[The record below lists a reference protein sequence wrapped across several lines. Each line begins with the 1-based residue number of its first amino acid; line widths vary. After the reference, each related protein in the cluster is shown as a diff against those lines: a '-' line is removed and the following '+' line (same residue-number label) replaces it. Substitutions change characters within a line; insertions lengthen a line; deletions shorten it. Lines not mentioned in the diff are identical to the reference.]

1 MAQPNQDQS
10 RQLASVWPSARQ
22 RSTSHEPVLEAILA
36 TIRERGVER
45 TRFQDVAELSGT
57 SISTL
62 QYLFGSR
69 DAMLVAGFRH
79 GVERDLTYLDRIAAG
94 EGGPWDRL
102 VLMVKA
108 LVGDEG
114 DLSASRVEWLEL
126 WRASLRDP
134 ELFDACAAVYK
145 AWRERFRDV
154 IEDGVVKGVF
164 QLRGTHDSIIAMLF
178 GIVDGLTVPILLN
191 LKLDR
196 DEVTRMV
203 VTWLATVLNVVP
215 ADGRPV
221 ALKTSSRRTKKSTS
235 GK

>member
-1 MAQPNQDQS
+1 MAQPKQDQS

-36 TIRERGVER
+36 TIRDRGVER
-45 TRFQDVAELSGT
+45 TRFQDVAEQSGT

-79 GVERDLTYLDRIAAG
+79 GVERDLSYLDRIAAG

-108 LVGDEG
+108 LVGNESE
-114 DLSASRVEWLEL
+114 LSASRVEWLEL

-154 IEDGVVKGVF
+154 IEDGVGKGAF
-164 QLRGTHDSIIAMLF
+164 QLTRTPDSIIAMLF
-178 GIVDGLTVPILLN
+178 GIVDGLTVPILLD
-191 LKLDR
+191 LQLDR
-196 DEVTRMV
+196 AEVTQMV
-203 VTWLATVLNVVP
+203 VTWLATVLNVVY
-215 ADGRPV
+215 ADSRPV
-221 ALKTSSRRTKKSTS
+221 ARRISSTRTQKPTS